1 MNTKINLT
9 WNGEKYV
16 LEYNRASVR
25 ILEQSRFVLD
35 EFLKKPMTNI
45 ELAFAGSF
53 LANHKKVSQNTIDDI
68 FKALPNK
75 DQLIVQLTK
84 MIQET
89 YESLLEEPEEG
100 SEGNVSW
107 EAIDLSPKKSQK

>member
-25 ILEQSRFVLD
+25 VLEQSGFVLD

-53 LANHKKVSQNTIDDI
+53 LKNHKNVPQNTIDDI
-68 FKALPNK
+68 YDKLSNK
-75 DQLIVQLTK
+75 DGLIVQLQK

-89 YESLLEEPEEG
+89 YESLLAEPEEG

-107 EAIDLSPKKSQK
+107 EVEDLSPKKSQK

>member
-25 ILEQSRFVLD
+25 ILEQSGFAID
-35 EFLKKPMTNI
+35 EFLKRPMTNI
-45 ELAFAGSF
+45 ELAFAGAF
-53 LANHKKVSQNTIDDI
+53 LKNHKKVPQNTIDEI
-68 FKALPNK
+68 FSKLPNK
-75 DQLIVQLTK
+75 DQLIVQLQK

-107 EAIDLSPKKSQK
+107 EVEDLSPKKSQK